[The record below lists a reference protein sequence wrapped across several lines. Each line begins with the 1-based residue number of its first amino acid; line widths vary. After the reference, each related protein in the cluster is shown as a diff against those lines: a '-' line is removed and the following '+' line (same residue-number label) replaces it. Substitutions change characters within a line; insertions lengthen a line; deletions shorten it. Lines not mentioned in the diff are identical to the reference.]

1 MIKMITVENL
11 KKVLDRLGYSKIKNG
26 DVYSKNY
33 AEFDCCISI
42 DFANKKIV
50 YPKEKGM
57 KIHRETTCN
66 FSEPENFVVLEC
78 ITSLMDKGY
87 RPENIELEKPMP
99 GGHKDNGGFCDI
111 QVKDNTGRTFLLIE
125 CKRAD
130 EFDRYWK
137 KTMADGGQLFRY
149 FNSYR
154 QAQALCLYMSDFI
167 NGDIKR
173 MMNIISMLDNKQ
185 LLETDKKLKSF
196 KQVQMDNGDK
206 EDYFVVWKD
215 TYQQDFENHGIFEK
229 EIELYSVG
237 KQKYNINNLDEITHD
252 SMQKKY
258 HEFASILRQHNV
270 GSHENAFDKLINLFL
285 AKIVDE
291 TVNSEELLFRW
302 KGAAYDDY
310 FSLQDRLQK
319 LYKEGMEKF
328 IGEEVTY
335 IDQKEVKS
343 AFHLFKNDPDAT
355 RDKVLE
361 YFRQMKFYT
370 NSDFAFLDVHN
381 EELFYKNSEIL
392 KRMVKMLED
401 IILKTKE
408 PNQFLGDLFEGFL
421 DDGVKQSEGQFF
433 TPIPIVKFI
442 ISSLPLAE
450 IYDKCEEIPCAIDY
464 ACGAGHF
471 LNELAQEIKEI
482 VNLETESEIHEYYKR
497 IVGIEKDY
505 RLSKVAKV
513 SAFMYGQPDIQILY
527 ADALAN
533 NEKIRENSFNI
544 LVANPPY
551 SVKGFLETLSEE
563 DRKKYTLYKQ
573 VPDISTNRSIE
584 TFFIERANQLLKP
597 EGIGAIIVPISVLN
611 KGNIYAGCREI
622 ILGNFQIVAIVE
634 LGTGTFGKTGQNT
647 ATLFLKKRNMNP
659 DMAVHNK
666 NRVEAWFDLD
676 ASKDIVFDDVDDL
689 KRYCIHCGFKYE
701 EYQEWLKGGVT
712 PNNSLFE
719 EYVKK
724 AKSSQKYKNIDK
736 KKISAK
742 YSEKAK
748 KNDLSDCIFTHIKT
762 IEKEKLF
769 YYLMAVTNEYPVL
782 IIQSPIENTAEKE
795 FLGYEWSGAKGNEGI
810 KYLGNEVED
819 EDDTISKNQGIHN
832 IKTPMFD
839 PSDFENTKK
848 LNYYIR
854 KNFQK
859 EKTYI
864 PEELSTF
871 AKYSRLED
879 MLDFSNT
886 EFDKVI
892 RTNAT
897 NSYLD
902 VNKYKYEVSR
912 VNDLLKKVNGSTIK
926 IDANQIK
933 SDGKY
938 PVVTQAKDEM
948 ISGYIDS
955 DEVINDLP
963 LVVFGDHS
971 CTFKYLDR
979 NFVRGADGT
988 QLMKFDSEKC
998 NAKYAFYYLSNIEIP
1013 NAGKYERHYK
1023 YVKNLMIPLPPLSI
1037 QKEIVH
1043 ECEKYDKEIMKIQN
1057 ANISLQKRTK
1067 EIIDAI
1073 FSKGYEEK
1081 RIQDVS
1087 RNTQYGTS
1095 KKSKKEG
1102 TVAVIRMG
1110 NIQNGKIDW
1119 SDLVY
1124 TDNEDDI
1131 NKYELKKND
1140 VLFNRTNSPIH
1151 VGKTGIYKGEQ
1162 RAIFAGYLIRIN
1174 YIAEMIDPDY
1184 LCYVM
1189 NSEKIRNYG
1198 FSVMKKSINQAN
1210 ISGELLKQYRIP
1222 VPSMA
1227 EQKQIVAEIG
1237 KIEREIDEGYSKI
1250 ESLKALKKKYIKK
1263 ELFN

>member
-87 RPENIELEKPMP
+87 RPGNIELEKPMP

-206 EDYFVVWKD
+206 EDYFAVWKD

-573 VPDISTNRSIE
+573 VPDISTNRSI
-584 TFFIERANQLLKP
+584 
-597 EGIGAIIVPISVLN
+597 V
-611 KGNIYAGCREI
+611 
-622 ILGNFQIVAIVE
+622 
-634 LGTGTFGKTGQNT
+634 
-647 ATLFLKKRNMNP
+647 
-659 DMAVHNK
+659 
-666 NRVEAWFDLD
+666 
-676 ASKDIVFDDVDDL
+676 
-689 KRYCIHCGFKYE
+689 
-701 EYQEWLKGGVT
+701 
-712 PNNSLFE
+712 
-719 EYVKK
+719 
-724 AKSSQKYKNIDK
+724 
-736 KKISAK
+736 SA
-742 YSEKAK
+742 
-748 KNDLSDCIFTHIKT
+748 L
-762 IEKEKLF
+762 
-769 YYLMAVTNEYPVL
+769 
-782 IIQSPIENTAEKE
+782 
-795 FLGYEWSGAKGNEGI
+795 
-810 KYLGNEVED
+810 
-819 EDDTISKNQGIHN
+819 
-832 IKTPMFD
+832 
-839 PSDFENTKK
+839 
-848 LNYYIR
+848 
-854 KNFQK
+854 
-859 EKTYI
+859 
-864 PEELSTF
+864 
-871 AKYSRLED
+871 
-879 MLDFSNT
+879 
-886 EFDKVI
+886 
-892 RTNAT
+892 
-897 NSYLD
+897 
-902 VNKYKYEVSR
+902 
-912 VNDLLKKVNGSTIK
+912 
-926 IDANQIK
+926 
-933 SDGKY
+933 
-938 PVVTQAKDEM
+938 
-948 ISGYIDS
+948 
-955 DEVINDLP
+955 
-963 LVVFGDHS
+963 
-971 CTFKYLDR
+971 
-979 NFVRGADGT
+979 
-988 QLMKFDSEKC
+988 
-998 NAKYAFYYLSNIEIP
+998 
-1013 NAGKYERHYK
+1013 
-1023 YVKNLMIPLPPLSI
+1023 
-1037 QKEIVH
+1037 
-1043 ECEKYDKEIMKIQN
+1043 
-1057 ANISLQKRTK
+1057 
-1067 EIIDAI
+1067 
-1073 FSKGYEEK
+1073 
-1081 RIQDVS
+1081 
-1087 RNTQYGTS
+1087 
-1095 KKSKKEG
+1095 
-1102 TVAVIRMG
+1102 
-1110 NIQNGKIDW
+1110 
-1119 SDLVY
+1119 
-1124 TDNEDDI
+1124 
-1131 NKYELKKND
+1131 
-1140 VLFNRTNSPIH
+1140 
-1151 VGKTGIYKGEQ
+1151 
-1162 RAIFAGYLIRIN
+1162 
-1174 YIAEMIDPDY
+1174 
-1184 LCYVM
+1184 
-1189 NSEKIRNYG
+1189 
-1198 FSVMKKSINQAN
+1198 
-1210 ISGELLKQYRIP
+1210 
-1222 VPSMA
+1222 
-1227 EQKQIVAEIG
+1227 
-1237 KIEREIDEGYSKI
+1237 
-1250 ESLKALKKKYIKK
+1250 
-1263 ELFN
+1263 

>member
-1 MIKMITVENL
+1 MITVENL

-87 RPENIELEKPMP
+87 RPGNIELEKPMP

-206 EDYFVVWKD
+206 EDYFAVWKD

-551 SVKGFLETLSEE
+551 SVKGFL
-563 DRKKYTLYKQ
+563 
-573 VPDISTNRSIE
+573 
-584 TFFIERANQLLKP
+584 
-597 EGIGAIIVPISVLN
+597 
-611 KGNIYAGCREI
+611 
-622 ILGNFQIVAIVE
+622 
-634 LGTGTFGKTGQNT
+634 
-647 ATLFLKKRNMNP
+647 
-659 DMAVHNK
+659 
-666 NRVEAWFDLD
+666 
-676 ASKDIVFDDVDDL
+676 
-689 KRYCIHCGFKYE
+689 
-701 EYQEWLKGGVT
+701 
-712 PNNSLFE
+712 
-719 EYVKK
+719 
-724 AKSSQKYKNIDK
+724 
-736 KKISAK
+736 
-742 YSEKAK
+742 
-748 KNDLSDCIFTHIKT
+748 
-762 IEKEKLF
+762 
-769 YYLMAVTNEYPVL
+769 
-782 IIQSPIENTAEKE
+782 
-795 FLGYEWSGAKGNEGI
+795 
-810 KYLGNEVED
+810 
-819 EDDTISKNQGIHN
+819 
-832 IKTPMFD
+832 
-839 PSDFENTKK
+839 
-848 LNYYIR
+848 
-854 KNFQK
+854 
-859 EKTYI
+859 
-864 PEELSTF
+864 
-871 AKYSRLED
+871 
-879 MLDFSNT
+879 
-886 EFDKVI
+886 
-892 RTNAT
+892 
-897 NSYLD
+897 
-902 VNKYKYEVSR
+902 
-912 VNDLLKKVNGSTIK
+912 
-926 IDANQIK
+926 
-933 SDGKY
+933 
-938 PVVTQAKDEM
+938 
-948 ISGYIDS
+948 
-955 DEVINDLP
+955 
-963 LVVFGDHS
+963 
-971 CTFKYLDR
+971 
-979 NFVRGADGT
+979 
-988 QLMKFDSEKC
+988 
-998 NAKYAFYYLSNIEIP
+998 
-1013 NAGKYERHYK
+1013 
-1023 YVKNLMIPLPPLSI
+1023 
-1037 QKEIVH
+1037 
-1043 ECEKYDKEIMKIQN
+1043 
-1057 ANISLQKRTK
+1057 
-1067 EIIDAI
+1067 
-1073 FSKGYEEK
+1073 
-1081 RIQDVS
+1081 
-1087 RNTQYGTS
+1087 
-1095 KKSKKEG
+1095 
-1102 TVAVIRMG
+1102 
-1110 NIQNGKIDW
+1110 
-1119 SDLVY
+1119 
-1124 TDNEDDI
+1124 
-1131 NKYELKKND
+1131 
-1140 VLFNRTNSPIH
+1140 
-1151 VGKTGIYKGEQ
+1151 
-1162 RAIFAGYLIRIN
+1162 
-1174 YIAEMIDPDY
+1174 
-1184 LCYVM
+1184 
-1189 NSEKIRNYG
+1189 
-1198 FSVMKKSINQAN
+1198 
-1210 ISGELLKQYRIP
+1210 
-1222 VPSMA
+1222 
-1227 EQKQIVAEIG
+1227 
-1237 KIEREIDEGYSKI
+1237 
-1250 ESLKALKKKYIKK
+1250 
-1263 ELFN
+1263 

>member
-1 MIKMITVENL
+1 MITVENL

-87 RPENIELEKPMP
+87 RPGNIELEKPMP

-167 NGDIKR
+167 NDDIKR
-173 MMNIISMLDNKQ
+173 MMNIISMLDNEQ

-206 EDYFVVWKD
+206 EDYFAVWKD

-237 KQKYNINNLDEITHD
+237 KQKYNINDLDEITHD

-310 FSLQDRLQK
+310 FSLQDRLQR

-381 EELFYKNSEIL
+381 EKLFYKNSEIL

-544 LVANPPY
+544 L
-551 SVKGFLETLSEE
+551 
-563 DRKKYTLYKQ
+563 
-573 VPDISTNRSIE
+573 
-584 TFFIERANQLLKP
+584 
-597 EGIGAIIVPISVLN
+597 
-611 KGNIYAGCREI
+611 
-622 ILGNFQIVAIVE
+622 
-634 LGTGTFGKTGQNT
+634 
-647 ATLFLKKRNMNP
+647 M
-659 DMAVHNK
+659 
-666 NRVEAWFDLD
+666 
-676 ASKDIVFDDVDDL
+676 
-689 KRYCIHCGFKYE
+689 
-701 EYQEWLKGGVT
+701 
-712 PNNSLFE
+712 
-719 EYVKK
+719 
-724 AKSSQKYKNIDK
+724 
-736 KKISAK
+736 
-742 YSEKAK
+742 
-748 KNDLSDCIFTHIKT
+748 
-762 IEKEKLF
+762 
-769 YYLMAVTNEYPVL
+769 
-782 IIQSPIENTAEKE
+782 
-795 FLGYEWSGAKGNEGI
+795 
-810 KYLGNEVED
+810 
-819 EDDTISKNQGIHN
+819 
-832 IKTPMFD
+832 
-839 PSDFENTKK
+839 
-848 LNYYIR
+848 
-854 KNFQK
+854 
-859 EKTYI
+859 
-864 PEELSTF
+864 
-871 AKYSRLED
+871 
-879 MLDFSNT
+879 
-886 EFDKVI
+886 
-892 RTNAT
+892 
-897 NSYLD
+897 
-902 VNKYKYEVSR
+902 
-912 VNDLLKKVNGSTIK
+912 
-926 IDANQIK
+926 
-933 SDGKY
+933 
-938 PVVTQAKDEM
+938 
-948 ISGYIDS
+948 
-955 DEVINDLP
+955 
-963 LVVFGDHS
+963 
-971 CTFKYLDR
+971 
-979 NFVRGADGT
+979 
-988 QLMKFDSEKC
+988 
-998 NAKYAFYYLSNIEIP
+998 
-1013 NAGKYERHYK
+1013 
-1023 YVKNLMIPLPPLSI
+1023 
-1037 QKEIVH
+1037 
-1043 ECEKYDKEIMKIQN
+1043 
-1057 ANISLQKRTK
+1057 
-1067 EIIDAI
+1067 
-1073 FSKGYEEK
+1073 
-1081 RIQDVS
+1081 
-1087 RNTQYGTS
+1087 
-1095 KKSKKEG
+1095 
-1102 TVAVIRMG
+1102 
-1110 NIQNGKIDW
+1110 
-1119 SDLVY
+1119 
-1124 TDNEDDI
+1124 
-1131 NKYELKKND
+1131 
-1140 VLFNRTNSPIH
+1140 
-1151 VGKTGIYKGEQ
+1151 
-1162 RAIFAGYLIRIN
+1162 
-1174 YIAEMIDPDY
+1174 
-1184 LCYVM
+1184 
-1189 NSEKIRNYG
+1189 
-1198 FSVMKKSINQAN
+1198 
-1210 ISGELLKQYRIP
+1210 
-1222 VPSMA
+1222 
-1227 EQKQIVAEIG
+1227 
-1237 KIEREIDEGYSKI
+1237 
-1250 ESLKALKKKYIKK
+1250 
-1263 ELFN
+1263 

>member
-87 RPENIELEKPMP
+87 RPGNIELEKPMP

-206 EDYFVVWKD
+206 EDYFAVWKD

-551 SVKGFLETLSEE
+551 SVKGFL
-563 DRKKYTLYKQ
+563 
-573 VPDISTNRSIE
+573 
-584 TFFIERANQLLKP
+584 
-597 EGIGAIIVPISVLN
+597 
-611 KGNIYAGCREI
+611 
-622 ILGNFQIVAIVE
+622 
-634 LGTGTFGKTGQNT
+634 
-647 ATLFLKKRNMNP
+647 
-659 DMAVHNK
+659 
-666 NRVEAWFDLD
+666 
-676 ASKDIVFDDVDDL
+676 
-689 KRYCIHCGFKYE
+689 
-701 EYQEWLKGGVT
+701 
-712 PNNSLFE
+712 
-719 EYVKK
+719 
-724 AKSSQKYKNIDK
+724 
-736 KKISAK
+736 
-742 YSEKAK
+742 
-748 KNDLSDCIFTHIKT
+748 
-762 IEKEKLF
+762 
-769 YYLMAVTNEYPVL
+769 
-782 IIQSPIENTAEKE
+782 
-795 FLGYEWSGAKGNEGI
+795 
-810 KYLGNEVED
+810 
-819 EDDTISKNQGIHN
+819 
-832 IKTPMFD
+832 
-839 PSDFENTKK
+839 
-848 LNYYIR
+848 
-854 KNFQK
+854 
-859 EKTYI
+859 
-864 PEELSTF
+864 
-871 AKYSRLED
+871 
-879 MLDFSNT
+879 
-886 EFDKVI
+886 
-892 RTNAT
+892 
-897 NSYLD
+897 
-902 VNKYKYEVSR
+902 
-912 VNDLLKKVNGSTIK
+912 
-926 IDANQIK
+926 
-933 SDGKY
+933 
-938 PVVTQAKDEM
+938 
-948 ISGYIDS
+948 
-955 DEVINDLP
+955 
-963 LVVFGDHS
+963 
-971 CTFKYLDR
+971 
-979 NFVRGADGT
+979 
-988 QLMKFDSEKC
+988 
-998 NAKYAFYYLSNIEIP
+998 
-1013 NAGKYERHYK
+1013 
-1023 YVKNLMIPLPPLSI
+1023 
-1037 QKEIVH
+1037 
-1043 ECEKYDKEIMKIQN
+1043 
-1057 ANISLQKRTK
+1057 
-1067 EIIDAI
+1067 
-1073 FSKGYEEK
+1073 
-1081 RIQDVS
+1081 
-1087 RNTQYGTS
+1087 
-1095 KKSKKEG
+1095 
-1102 TVAVIRMG
+1102 
-1110 NIQNGKIDW
+1110 
-1119 SDLVY
+1119 
-1124 TDNEDDI
+1124 
-1131 NKYELKKND
+1131 
-1140 VLFNRTNSPIH
+1140 
-1151 VGKTGIYKGEQ
+1151 
-1162 RAIFAGYLIRIN
+1162 
-1174 YIAEMIDPDY
+1174 
-1184 LCYVM
+1184 
-1189 NSEKIRNYG
+1189 
-1198 FSVMKKSINQAN
+1198 
-1210 ISGELLKQYRIP
+1210 
-1222 VPSMA
+1222 
-1227 EQKQIVAEIG
+1227 
-1237 KIEREIDEGYSKI
+1237 
-1250 ESLKALKKKYIKK
+1250 
-1263 ELFN
+1263 

>member
-1 MIKMITVENL
+1 MITVENL

-87 RPENIELEKPMP
+87 RPGNIELEKPMP

-167 NGDIKR
+167 NDDIKR
-173 MMNIISMLDNKQ
+173 MMNIISMLDNEQ

-206 EDYFVVWKD
+206 EDYFAVWKD

-237 KQKYNINNLDEITHD
+237 KQKYNINDLDEITHD

-310 FSLQDRLQK
+310 FSLQDRLQR

-381 EELFYKNSEIL
+381 EKLFYKNSEIL

-622 ILGNFQIVAIVE
+622 ILSNFQIVAIVE

-647 ATLFLKKRNMNP
+647 ATLFLKK
-659 DMAVHNK
+659 
-666 NRVEAWFDLD
+666 
-676 ASKDIVFDDVDDL
+676 
-689 KRYCIHCGFKYE
+689 
-701 EYQEWLKGGVT
+701 
-712 PNNSLFE
+712 
-719 EYVKK
+719 
-724 AKSSQKYKNIDK
+724 
-736 KKISAK
+736 
-742 YSEKAK
+742 
-748 KNDLSDCIFTHIKT
+748 
-762 IEKEKLF
+762 
-769 YYLMAVTNEYPVL
+769 
-782 IIQSPIENTAEKE
+782 
-795 FLGYEWSGAKGNEGI
+795 
-810 KYLGNEVED
+810 
-819 EDDTISKNQGIHN
+819 
-832 IKTPMFD
+832 
-839 PSDFENTKK
+839 
-848 LNYYIR
+848 
-854 KNFQK
+854 
-859 EKTYI
+859 
-864 PEELSTF
+864 
-871 AKYSRLED
+871 
-879 MLDFSNT
+879 
-886 EFDKVI
+886 
-892 RTNAT
+892 
-897 NSYLD
+897 
-902 VNKYKYEVSR
+902 
-912 VNDLLKKVNGSTIK
+912 
-926 IDANQIK
+926 
-933 SDGKY
+933 
-938 PVVTQAKDEM
+938 
-948 ISGYIDS
+948 
-955 DEVINDLP
+955 
-963 LVVFGDHS
+963 
-971 CTFKYLDR
+971 
-979 NFVRGADGT
+979 
-988 QLMKFDSEKC
+988 
-998 NAKYAFYYLSNIEIP
+998 EI
-1013 NAGKYERHYK
+1013 
-1023 YVKNLMIPLPPLSI
+1023 
-1037 QKEIVH
+1037 
-1043 ECEKYDKEIMKIQN
+1043 
-1057 ANISLQKRTK
+1057 
-1067 EIIDAI
+1067 
-1073 FSKGYEEK
+1073 
-1081 RIQDVS
+1081 
-1087 RNTQYGTS
+1087 
-1095 KKSKKEG
+1095 
-1102 TVAVIRMG
+1102 
-1110 NIQNGKIDW
+1110 
-1119 SDLVY
+1119 
-1124 TDNEDDI
+1124 
-1131 NKYELKKND
+1131 
-1140 VLFNRTNSPIH
+1140 
-1151 VGKTGIYKGEQ
+1151 
-1162 RAIFAGYLIRIN
+1162 
-1174 YIAEMIDPDY
+1174 
-1184 LCYVM
+1184 
-1189 NSEKIRNYG
+1189 
-1198 FSVMKKSINQAN
+1198 
-1210 ISGELLKQYRIP
+1210 
-1222 VPSMA
+1222 
-1227 EQKQIVAEIG
+1227 
-1237 KIEREIDEGYSKI
+1237 
-1250 ESLKALKKKYIKK
+1250 
-1263 ELFN
+1263 

>member
-1 MIKMITVENL
+1 MITVENL

-87 RPENIELEKPMP
+87 RPGNIELEKPMP

-206 EDYFVVWKD
+206 EDYFAVWKD

-551 SVKGFLETLSEE
+551 SVKRIF
-563 DRKKYTLYKQ
+563 R
-573 VPDISTNRSIE
+573 DIIR
-584 TFFIERANQLLKP
+584 
-597 EGIGAIIVPISVLN
+597 
-611 KGNIYAGCREI
+611 
-622 ILGNFQIVAIVE
+622 
-634 LGTGTFGKTGQNT
+634 
-647 ATLFLKKRNMNP
+647 
-659 DMAVHNK
+659 
-666 NRVEAWFDLD
+666 
-676 ASKDIVFDDVDDL
+676 
-689 KRYCIHCGFKYE
+689 
-701 EYQEWLKGGVT
+701 GG
-712 PNNSLFE
+712 P
-719 EYVKK
+719 
-724 AKSSQKYKNIDK
+724 
-736 KKISAK
+736 KKI
-742 YSEKAK
+742 Y
-748 KNDLSDCIFTHIKT
+748 
-762 IEKEKLF
+762 
-769 YYLMAVTNEYPVL
+769 
-782 IIQSPIENTAEKE
+782 II
-795 FLGYEWSGAKGNEGI
+795 
-810 KYLGNEVED
+810 
-819 EDDTISKNQGIHN
+819 
-832 IKTPMFD
+832 
-839 PSDFENTKK
+839 
-848 LNYYIR
+848 
-854 KNFQK
+854 
-859 EKTYI
+859 
-864 PEELSTF
+864 
-871 AKYSRLED
+871 
-879 MLDFSNT
+879 
-886 EFDKVI
+886 
-892 RTNAT
+892 
-897 NSYLD
+897 
-902 VNKYKYEVSR
+902 
-912 VNDLLKKVNGSTIK
+912 
-926 IDANQIK
+926 
-933 SDGKY
+933 
-938 PVVTQAKDEM
+938 
-948 ISGYIDS
+948 
-955 DEVINDLP
+955 
-963 LVVFGDHS
+963 
-971 CTFKYLDR
+971 
-979 NFVRGADGT
+979 
-988 QLMKFDSEKC
+988 
-998 NAKYAFYYLSNIEIP
+998 
-1013 NAGKYERHYK
+1013 
-1023 YVKNLMIPLPPLSI
+1023 
-1037 QKEIVH
+1037 
-1043 ECEKYDKEIMKIQN
+1043 
-1057 ANISLQKRTK
+1057 
-1067 EIIDAI
+1067 
-1073 FSKGYEEK
+1073 
-1081 RIQDVS
+1081 
-1087 RNTQYGTS
+1087 
-1095 KKSKKEG
+1095 
-1102 TVAVIRMG
+1102 
-1110 NIQNGKIDW
+1110 
-1119 SDLVY
+1119 
-1124 TDNEDDI
+1124 
-1131 NKYELKKND
+1131 
-1140 VLFNRTNSPIH
+1140 
-1151 VGKTGIYKGEQ
+1151 
-1162 RAIFAGYLIRIN
+1162 
-1174 YIAEMIDPDY
+1174 
-1184 LCYVM
+1184 
-1189 NSEKIRNYG
+1189 
-1198 FSVMKKSINQAN
+1198 
-1210 ISGELLKQYRIP
+1210 
-1222 VPSMA
+1222 
-1227 EQKQIVAEIG
+1227 
-1237 KIEREIDEGYSKI
+1237 
-1250 ESLKALKKKYIKK
+1250 
-1263 ELFN
+1263 

>member
-87 RPENIELEKPMP
+87 RPGNIELEKPMP

-206 EDYFVVWKD
+206 EDYFAVWKD

-343 AFHLFKNDPDAT
+343 AFHLFKNDPDAI

-551 SVKGFLETLSEE
+551 SVKGFL
-563 DRKKYTLYKQ
+563 
-573 VPDISTNRSIE
+573 
-584 TFFIERANQLLKP
+584 
-597 EGIGAIIVPISVLN
+597 
-611 KGNIYAGCREI
+611 
-622 ILGNFQIVAIVE
+622 
-634 LGTGTFGKTGQNT
+634 
-647 ATLFLKKRNMNP
+647 
-659 DMAVHNK
+659 
-666 NRVEAWFDLD
+666 
-676 ASKDIVFDDVDDL
+676 
-689 KRYCIHCGFKYE
+689 
-701 EYQEWLKGGVT
+701 
-712 PNNSLFE
+712 
-719 EYVKK
+719 
-724 AKSSQKYKNIDK
+724 
-736 KKISAK
+736 
-742 YSEKAK
+742 
-748 KNDLSDCIFTHIKT
+748 
-762 IEKEKLF
+762 
-769 YYLMAVTNEYPVL
+769 
-782 IIQSPIENTAEKE
+782 
-795 FLGYEWSGAKGNEGI
+795 
-810 KYLGNEVED
+810 
-819 EDDTISKNQGIHN
+819 
-832 IKTPMFD
+832 
-839 PSDFENTKK
+839 
-848 LNYYIR
+848 
-854 KNFQK
+854 
-859 EKTYI
+859 
-864 PEELSTF
+864 
-871 AKYSRLED
+871 
-879 MLDFSNT
+879 
-886 EFDKVI
+886 
-892 RTNAT
+892 
-897 NSYLD
+897 
-902 VNKYKYEVSR
+902 
-912 VNDLLKKVNGSTIK
+912 
-926 IDANQIK
+926 
-933 SDGKY
+933 
-938 PVVTQAKDEM
+938 
-948 ISGYIDS
+948 
-955 DEVINDLP
+955 
-963 LVVFGDHS
+963 
-971 CTFKYLDR
+971 
-979 NFVRGADGT
+979 
-988 QLMKFDSEKC
+988 
-998 NAKYAFYYLSNIEIP
+998 
-1013 NAGKYERHYK
+1013 
-1023 YVKNLMIPLPPLSI
+1023 
-1037 QKEIVH
+1037 
-1043 ECEKYDKEIMKIQN
+1043 
-1057 ANISLQKRTK
+1057 
-1067 EIIDAI
+1067 
-1073 FSKGYEEK
+1073 
-1081 RIQDVS
+1081 
-1087 RNTQYGTS
+1087 
-1095 KKSKKEG
+1095 
-1102 TVAVIRMG
+1102 
-1110 NIQNGKIDW
+1110 
-1119 SDLVY
+1119 
-1124 TDNEDDI
+1124 
-1131 NKYELKKND
+1131 
-1140 VLFNRTNSPIH
+1140 
-1151 VGKTGIYKGEQ
+1151 
-1162 RAIFAGYLIRIN
+1162 
-1174 YIAEMIDPDY
+1174 
-1184 LCYVM
+1184 
-1189 NSEKIRNYG
+1189 
-1198 FSVMKKSINQAN
+1198 
-1210 ISGELLKQYRIP
+1210 
-1222 VPSMA
+1222 
-1227 EQKQIVAEIG
+1227 
-1237 KIEREIDEGYSKI
+1237 
-1250 ESLKALKKKYIKK
+1250 
-1263 ELFN
+1263 

>member
-87 RPENIELEKPMP
+87 RPGNIELEKPMP

-206 EDYFVVWKD
+206 EDYFAVWKD

-544 LVANPPY
+544 LVANTPY
-551 SVKGFLETLSEE
+551 SVKGFLETLSE
-563 DRKKYTLYKQ
+563 
-573 VPDISTNRSIE
+573 
-584 TFFIERANQLLKP
+584 
-597 EGIGAIIVPISVLN
+597 
-611 KGNIYAGCREI
+611 
-622 ILGNFQIVAIVE
+622 
-634 LGTGTFGKTGQNT
+634 
-647 ATLFLKKRNMNP
+647 
-659 DMAVHNK
+659 
-666 NRVEAWFDLD
+666 
-676 ASKDIVFDDVDDL
+676 
-689 KRYCIHCGFKYE
+689 
-701 EYQEWLKGGVT
+701 
-712 PNNSLFE
+712 
-719 EYVKK
+719 
-724 AKSSQKYKNIDK
+724 
-736 KKISAK
+736 
-742 YSEKAK
+742 
-748 KNDLSDCIFTHIKT
+748 
-762 IEKEKLF
+762 
-769 YYLMAVTNEYPVL
+769 
-782 IIQSPIENTAEKE
+782 
-795 FLGYEWSGAKGNEGI
+795 
-810 KYLGNEVED
+810 
-819 EDDTISKNQGIHN
+819 
-832 IKTPMFD
+832 
-839 PSDFENTKK
+839 
-848 LNYYIR
+848 
-854 KNFQK
+854 
-859 EKTYI
+859 
-864 PEELSTF
+864 
-871 AKYSRLED
+871 
-879 MLDFSNT
+879 
-886 EFDKVI
+886 
-892 RTNAT
+892 
-897 NSYLD
+897 
-902 VNKYKYEVSR
+902 
-912 VNDLLKKVNGSTIK
+912 
-926 IDANQIK
+926 
-933 SDGKY
+933 
-938 PVVTQAKDEM
+938 
-948 ISGYIDS
+948 
-955 DEVINDLP
+955 
-963 LVVFGDHS
+963 
-971 CTFKYLDR
+971 
-979 NFVRGADGT
+979 
-988 QLMKFDSEKC
+988 
-998 NAKYAFYYLSNIEIP
+998 
-1013 NAGKYERHYK
+1013 
-1023 YVKNLMIPLPPLSI
+1023 
-1037 QKEIVH
+1037 
-1043 ECEKYDKEIMKIQN
+1043 
-1057 ANISLQKRTK
+1057 
-1067 EIIDAI
+1067 
-1073 FSKGYEEK
+1073 
-1081 RIQDVS
+1081 
-1087 RNTQYGTS
+1087 
-1095 KKSKKEG
+1095 
-1102 TVAVIRMG
+1102 
-1110 NIQNGKIDW
+1110 
-1119 SDLVY
+1119 
-1124 TDNEDDI
+1124 
-1131 NKYELKKND
+1131 
-1140 VLFNRTNSPIH
+1140 
-1151 VGKTGIYKGEQ
+1151 
-1162 RAIFAGYLIRIN
+1162 
-1174 YIAEMIDPDY
+1174 
-1184 LCYVM
+1184 
-1189 NSEKIRNYG
+1189 
-1198 FSVMKKSINQAN
+1198 
-1210 ISGELLKQYRIP
+1210 
-1222 VPSMA
+1222 
-1227 EQKQIVAEIG
+1227 
-1237 KIEREIDEGYSKI
+1237 
-1250 ESLKALKKKYIKK
+1250 
-1263 ELFN
+1263 

>member
-87 RPENIELEKPMP
+87 RPGNIELEKPMP

-173 MMNIISMLDNKQ
+173 MMNIISMIDNEQ

-206 EDYFVVWKD
+206 EDYFAVWKD

-573 VPDISTNRSIE
+573 VPDISTNRRLRR
-584 TFFIERANQLLKP
+584 FLL
-597 EGIGAIIVPISVLN
+597 
-611 KGNIYAGCREI
+611 RE
-622 ILGNFQIVAIVE
+622 Q
-634 LGTGTFGKTGQNT
+634 
-647 ATLFLKKRNMNP
+647 
-659 DMAVHNK
+659 
-666 NRVEAWFDLD
+666 
-676 ASKDIVFDDVDDL
+676 
-689 KRYCIHCGFKYE
+689 
-701 EYQEWLKGGVT
+701 
-712 PNNSLFE
+712 
-719 EYVKK
+719 
-724 AKSSQKYKNIDK
+724 
-736 KKISAK
+736 
-742 YSEKAK
+742 
-748 KNDLSDCIFTHIKT
+748 
-762 IEKEKLF
+762 
-769 YYLMAVTNEYPVL
+769 
-782 IIQSPIENTAEKE
+782 
-795 FLGYEWSGAKGNEGI
+795 
-810 KYLGNEVED
+810 
-819 EDDTISKNQGIHN
+819 
-832 IKTPMFD
+832 
-839 PSDFENTKK
+839 
-848 LNYYIR
+848 
-854 KNFQK
+854 
-859 EKTYI
+859 
-864 PEELSTF
+864 
-871 AKYSRLED
+871 
-879 MLDFSNT
+879 
-886 EFDKVI
+886 
-892 RTNAT
+892 
-897 NSYLD
+897 
-902 VNKYKYEVSR
+902 
-912 VNDLLKKVNGSTIK
+912 
-926 IDANQIK
+926 
-933 SDGKY
+933 
-938 PVVTQAKDEM
+938 
-948 ISGYIDS
+948 
-955 DEVINDLP
+955 
-963 LVVFGDHS
+963 
-971 CTFKYLDR
+971 
-979 NFVRGADGT
+979 
-988 QLMKFDSEKC
+988 
-998 NAKYAFYYLSNIEIP
+998 
-1013 NAGKYERHYK
+1013 
-1023 YVKNLMIPLPPLSI
+1023 
-1037 QKEIVH
+1037 
-1043 ECEKYDKEIMKIQN
+1043 
-1057 ANISLQKRTK
+1057 
-1067 EIIDAI
+1067 
-1073 FSKGYEEK
+1073 
-1081 RIQDVS
+1081 
-1087 RNTQYGTS
+1087 
-1095 KKSKKEG
+1095 
-1102 TVAVIRMG
+1102 
-1110 NIQNGKIDW
+1110 
-1119 SDLVY
+1119 
-1124 TDNEDDI
+1124 
-1131 NKYELKKND
+1131 
-1140 VLFNRTNSPIH
+1140 
-1151 VGKTGIYKGEQ
+1151 
-1162 RAIFAGYLIRIN
+1162 IN
-1174 YIAEMIDPDY
+1174 Y
-1184 LCYVM
+1184 
-1189 NSEKIRNYG
+1189 
-1198 FSVMKKSINQAN
+1198 
-1210 ISGELLKQYRIP
+1210 
-1222 VPSMA
+1222 
-1227 EQKQIVAEIG
+1227 
-1237 KIEREIDEGYSKI
+1237 
-1250 ESLKALKKKYIKK
+1250 
-1263 ELFN
+1263 

>member
-1 MIKMITVENL
+1 MITVENL

-87 RPENIELEKPMP
+87 RPGNIELEKPMP

-167 NGDIKR
+167 NDDIKR
-173 MMNIISMLDNKQ
+173 MMNIISMLDNEQ

-206 EDYFVVWKD
+206 EDYFAVWKD

-237 KQKYNINNLDEITHD
+237 KQKYNINDLDEITHD

-310 FSLQDRLQK
+310 FSLQDRLQR

-381 EELFYKNSEIL
+381 EKLFYKNSEIL

-551 SVKGFLETLSEE
+551 SVKGFF
-563 DRKKYTLYKQ
+563 R
-573 VPDISTNRSIE
+573 DIIR
-584 TFFIERANQLLKP
+584 
-597 EGIGAIIVPISVLN
+597 
-611 KGNIYAGCREI
+611 
-622 ILGNFQIVAIVE
+622 
-634 LGTGTFGKTGQNT
+634 
-647 ATLFLKKRNMNP
+647 
-659 DMAVHNK
+659 
-666 NRVEAWFDLD
+666 
-676 ASKDIVFDDVDDL
+676 
-689 KRYCIHCGFKYE
+689 
-701 EYQEWLKGGVT
+701 GG
-712 PNNSLFE
+712 P
-719 EYVKK
+719 
-724 AKSSQKYKNIDK
+724 
-736 KKISAK
+736 KKI
-742 YSEKAK
+742 Y
-748 KNDLSDCIFTHIKT
+748 
-762 IEKEKLF
+762 
-769 YYLMAVTNEYPVL
+769 
-782 IIQSPIENTAEKE
+782 II
-795 FLGYEWSGAKGNEGI
+795 
-810 KYLGNEVED
+810 
-819 EDDTISKNQGIHN
+819 
-832 IKTPMFD
+832 
-839 PSDFENTKK
+839 
-848 LNYYIR
+848 
-854 KNFQK
+854 
-859 EKTYI
+859 
-864 PEELSTF
+864 
-871 AKYSRLED
+871 
-879 MLDFSNT
+879 
-886 EFDKVI
+886 
-892 RTNAT
+892 
-897 NSYLD
+897 
-902 VNKYKYEVSR
+902 
-912 VNDLLKKVNGSTIK
+912 
-926 IDANQIK
+926 
-933 SDGKY
+933 
-938 PVVTQAKDEM
+938 
-948 ISGYIDS
+948 
-955 DEVINDLP
+955 
-963 LVVFGDHS
+963 
-971 CTFKYLDR
+971 
-979 NFVRGADGT
+979 
-988 QLMKFDSEKC
+988 
-998 NAKYAFYYLSNIEIP
+998 
-1013 NAGKYERHYK
+1013 
-1023 YVKNLMIPLPPLSI
+1023 
-1037 QKEIVH
+1037 
-1043 ECEKYDKEIMKIQN
+1043 
-1057 ANISLQKRTK
+1057 
-1067 EIIDAI
+1067 
-1073 FSKGYEEK
+1073 
-1081 RIQDVS
+1081 
-1087 RNTQYGTS
+1087 
-1095 KKSKKEG
+1095 
-1102 TVAVIRMG
+1102 
-1110 NIQNGKIDW
+1110 
-1119 SDLVY
+1119 
-1124 TDNEDDI
+1124 
-1131 NKYELKKND
+1131 
-1140 VLFNRTNSPIH
+1140 
-1151 VGKTGIYKGEQ
+1151 
-1162 RAIFAGYLIRIN
+1162 
-1174 YIAEMIDPDY
+1174 
-1184 LCYVM
+1184 
-1189 NSEKIRNYG
+1189 
-1198 FSVMKKSINQAN
+1198 
-1210 ISGELLKQYRIP
+1210 
-1222 VPSMA
+1222 
-1227 EQKQIVAEIG
+1227 
-1237 KIEREIDEGYSKI
+1237 
-1250 ESLKALKKKYIKK
+1250 
-1263 ELFN
+1263 

>member
-1 MIKMITVENL
+1 MITVENL

-87 RPENIELEKPMP
+87 RPGNIELEKPMP

-173 MMNIISMLDNKQ
+173 MMNIISMIDNEQ

-206 EDYFVVWKD
+206 EDYFAVWKD

-573 VPDISTNRSIE
+573 VPDISTNRRLRR
-584 TFFIERANQLLKP
+584 FLL
-597 EGIGAIIVPISVLN
+597 
-611 KGNIYAGCREI
+611 RE
-622 ILGNFQIVAIVE
+622 Q
-634 LGTGTFGKTGQNT
+634 
-647 ATLFLKKRNMNP
+647 
-659 DMAVHNK
+659 
-666 NRVEAWFDLD
+666 
-676 ASKDIVFDDVDDL
+676 
-689 KRYCIHCGFKYE
+689 
-701 EYQEWLKGGVT
+701 
-712 PNNSLFE
+712 
-719 EYVKK
+719 
-724 AKSSQKYKNIDK
+724 
-736 KKISAK
+736 
-742 YSEKAK
+742 
-748 KNDLSDCIFTHIKT
+748 
-762 IEKEKLF
+762 
-769 YYLMAVTNEYPVL
+769 
-782 IIQSPIENTAEKE
+782 
-795 FLGYEWSGAKGNEGI
+795 
-810 KYLGNEVED
+810 
-819 EDDTISKNQGIHN
+819 
-832 IKTPMFD
+832 
-839 PSDFENTKK
+839 
-848 LNYYIR
+848 
-854 KNFQK
+854 
-859 EKTYI
+859 
-864 PEELSTF
+864 
-871 AKYSRLED
+871 
-879 MLDFSNT
+879 
-886 EFDKVI
+886 
-892 RTNAT
+892 
-897 NSYLD
+897 
-902 VNKYKYEVSR
+902 
-912 VNDLLKKVNGSTIK
+912 
-926 IDANQIK
+926 
-933 SDGKY
+933 
-938 PVVTQAKDEM
+938 
-948 ISGYIDS
+948 
-955 DEVINDLP
+955 
-963 LVVFGDHS
+963 
-971 CTFKYLDR
+971 
-979 NFVRGADGT
+979 
-988 QLMKFDSEKC
+988 
-998 NAKYAFYYLSNIEIP
+998 
-1013 NAGKYERHYK
+1013 
-1023 YVKNLMIPLPPLSI
+1023 
-1037 QKEIVH
+1037 
-1043 ECEKYDKEIMKIQN
+1043 
-1057 ANISLQKRTK
+1057 
-1067 EIIDAI
+1067 
-1073 FSKGYEEK
+1073 
-1081 RIQDVS
+1081 
-1087 RNTQYGTS
+1087 
-1095 KKSKKEG
+1095 
-1102 TVAVIRMG
+1102 
-1110 NIQNGKIDW
+1110 
-1119 SDLVY
+1119 
-1124 TDNEDDI
+1124 
-1131 NKYELKKND
+1131 
-1140 VLFNRTNSPIH
+1140 
-1151 VGKTGIYKGEQ
+1151 
-1162 RAIFAGYLIRIN
+1162 IN
-1174 YIAEMIDPDY
+1174 Y
-1184 LCYVM
+1184 
-1189 NSEKIRNYG
+1189 
-1198 FSVMKKSINQAN
+1198 
-1210 ISGELLKQYRIP
+1210 
-1222 VPSMA
+1222 
-1227 EQKQIVAEIG
+1227 
-1237 KIEREIDEGYSKI
+1237 
-1250 ESLKALKKKYIKK
+1250 
-1263 ELFN
+1263 

>member
-1 MIKMITVENL
+1 MITVENL

-87 RPENIELEKPMP
+87 RPGNIELEKPMP

-167 NGDIKR
+167 NDDIKR
-173 MMNIISMLDNKQ
+173 MMNIISMLDNEQ

-206 EDYFVVWKD
+206 EDYFAVWKD

-237 KQKYNINNLDEITHD
+237 KQKYNINDLDEITHD

-310 FSLQDRLQK
+310 FSLQDRLQR

-381 EELFYKNSEIL
+381 EKLFYKNSEIL

-551 SVKGFLETLSEE
+551 SVKGFLETLSE
-563 DRKKYTLYKQ
+563 
-573 VPDISTNRSIE
+573 
-584 TFFIERANQLLKP
+584 
-597 EGIGAIIVPISVLN
+597 
-611 KGNIYAGCREI
+611 
-622 ILGNFQIVAIVE
+622 
-634 LGTGTFGKTGQNT
+634 GQ
-647 ATLFLKKRNMNP
+647 
-659 DMAVHNK
+659 
-666 NRVEAWFDLD
+666 
-676 ASKDIVFDDVDDL
+676 
-689 KRYCIHCGFKYE
+689 
-701 EYQEWLKGGVT
+701 
-712 PNNSLFE
+712 
-719 EYVKK
+719 
-724 AKSSQKYKNIDK
+724 KNIH
-736 KKISAK
+736 
-742 YSEKAK
+742 Y
-748 KNDLSDCIFTHIKT
+748 
-762 IEKEKLF
+762 
-769 YYLMAVTNEYPVL
+769 
-782 IIQSPIENTAEKE
+782 
-795 FLGYEWSGAKGNEGI
+795 
-810 KYLGNEVED
+810 
-819 EDDTISKNQGIHN
+819 ISKCRIFLQI
-832 IKTPMFD
+832 
-839 PSDFENTKK
+839 
-848 LNYYIR
+848 
-854 KNFQK
+854 
-859 EKTYI
+859 
-864 PEELSTF
+864 
-871 AKYSRLED
+871 
-879 MLDFSNT
+879 
-886 EFDKVI
+886 
-892 RTNAT
+892 
-897 NSYLD
+897 
-902 VNKYKYEVSR
+902 EVLR
-912 VNDLLKKVNGSTIK
+912 RFLL
-926 IDANQIK
+926 
-933 SDGKY
+933 
-938 PVVTQAKDEM
+938 
-948 ISGYIDS
+948 
-955 DEVINDLP
+955 
-963 LVVFGDHS
+963 
-971 CTFKYLDR
+971 R
-979 NFVRGADGT
+979 
-988 QLMKFDSEKC
+988 
-998 NAKYAFYYLSNIEIP
+998 
-1013 NAGKYERHYK
+1013 
-1023 YVKNLMIPLPPLSI
+1023 
-1037 QKEIVH
+1037 
-1043 ECEKYDKEIMKIQN
+1043 
-1057 ANISLQKRTK
+1057 
-1067 EIIDAI
+1067 
-1073 FSKGYEEK
+1073 
-1081 RIQDVS
+1081 
-1087 RNTQYGTS
+1087 
-1095 KKSKKEG
+1095 
-1102 TVAVIRMG
+1102 
-1110 NIQNGKIDW
+1110 
-1119 SDLVY
+1119 
-1124 TDNEDDI
+1124 
-1131 NKYELKKND
+1131 
-1140 VLFNRTNSPIH
+1140 
-1151 VGKTGIYKGEQ
+1151 EQ
-1162 RAIFAGYLIRIN
+1162 IN
-1174 YIAEMIDPDY
+1174 Y
-1184 LCYVM
+1184 
-1189 NSEKIRNYG
+1189 
-1198 FSVMKKSINQAN
+1198 
-1210 ISGELLKQYRIP
+1210 
-1222 VPSMA
+1222 
-1227 EQKQIVAEIG
+1227 
-1237 KIEREIDEGYSKI
+1237 
-1250 ESLKALKKKYIKK
+1250 
-1263 ELFN
+1263 